1 MVRLTRSAVVLA
13 ALGFGLVG
21 CDSSP
26 IPEGMPKN
34 PEYKTIKVEDYIKS
48 NTKETYMASKAAA
61 KAAPAPAPESTPP
74 AK

>member
-1 MVRLTRSAVVLA
+1 MVRSMRRAVVLA
-13 ALGFGLVG
+13 VLGFGLAG

-34 PEYKTIKVEDYIKS
+34 PEYKTIKVQDYMNP
-48 NTKETYMASKAAA
+48 NTKEAYKAAKSA
-61 KAAPAPAPESTPP
+61 PKATPEPAPTPAPE